1 VQVDPFKPT
10 FDAPGTKRLKLK
22 YDEPLSNV
30 AFESNLRRYIMVRRE
45 MFDVR
50 HTEVVLEL
58 SGLVRRI
65 MVGRCRLTVSE
76 PELKAPMASA
86 LETVI

>member
-1 VQVDPFKPT
+1 
-10 FDAPGTKRLKLK
+10 
-22 YDEPLSNV
+22 
-30 AFESNLRRYIMVRRE
+30 MVRRE